1 MDGCDV
7 AFAWL
12 RLLLGGGALTSTL
25 LLALALAFAVLLV
38 RLAITRITASSIAR
52 VAVVV
57 ALVHVGA
64 S

>member
-1 MDGCDV
+1 M
-7 AFAWL
+7 ALAWL
-12 RLLLGGGALTSTL
+12 RLLLGALTSTL
-25 LLALALAFAVLLV
+25 LLALALALAFAVLLV

-57 ALVHVGA
+57 SLVHVGA